1 MQNYICIHGHFY
13 QPPRENAW
21 LESIELQ
28 DSAAPYHDWNERIFA
43 ECYAPNATARILNG
57 ENQITEITNNYSR
70 ISFNFGP
77 TLLAWM
83 KEKMPEI
90 HQAIVK
96 ADGLSRERF
105 SGHGS
110 AMAQV
115 YNHMI
120 LPLANRGDKYTQVL
134 WGIRD
139 FESRFGRMPEGMWLS
154 ETAADTE
161 TFEVLA
167 ELGIKFTVL
176 SPFQASRVRRIG
188 GRNWKD
194 VNGAQIDP
202 SMPYLVNL
210 PSGKTISLFFYDA
223 PVSQAVAFEKLL
235 GSGERFANR
244 LMSGFCDRGDRDQL
258 MHIATDG
265 ESYGHHHRY
274 GEMAMAYA
282 LHHIESN
289 NLARLTNYGEY
300 LASHP
305 PTHEV
310 QIHEKSSW
318 SCSHGVGR
326 WERNCGCN
334 SGGTPWNQ
342 EWRTPLRQ
350 ALDWLRDAVSPLY
363 VAAIS
368 KLLKDPWT
376 ARNEYINVILD
387 RSPEGLAK
395 FFGAHATHELSD
407 EERVAALK
415 LLELQRHAMLMY
427 TSCGWF
433 FDELSG
439 IETVQVIQYAGRVL
453 QLAKE
458 LFEHNLEEEFLTHL
472 EKAKSNLPDHGD
484 GRVIYEK
491 FVRPAM
497 VDWEKV
503 VAHYAVS
510 SIFNPYS
517 ETTNVFVFGFED
529 PNRKVFE
536 AGKAKLAIGKVK
548 VSFQITK
555 ESSELCYAVLYMGEH
570 NMTGGVGRFPDD
582 AAYQTMSKEVSG
594 AFEKA
599 DFPQA
604 IRLIDQHFSGS
615 SYSLASLFKDEQR
628 RILDLILKSVRDDL
642 ENRYRLVAEQ
652 YTPLMRFLKDLNAPL
667 PEALQVSS
675 DYVLQADIKGQFER
689 DDLEL
694 GHLKA
699 LLKEAQ
705 ARNLSLA
712 NADLCYL
719 IKNRLESMISQVATR
734 TEGDTT
740 LMKLETLAAIL
751 FPLGLNLNLWKVQ
764 NTYYEML
771 QNIFPQVQTEAEA
784 GNESARAWA
793 ESFRCLGK
801 HLGFALN
808 PT

>member
-1 MQNYICIHGHFY
+1 
-13 QPPRENAW
+13 
-21 LESIELQ
+21 
-28 DSAAPYHDWNERIFA
+28 
-43 ECYAPNATARILNG
+43 
-57 ENQITEITNNYSR
+57 
-70 ISFNFGP
+70 
-77 TLLAWM
+77 
-83 KEKMPEI
+83 
-90 HQAIVK
+90 
-96 ADGLSRERF
+96 
-105 SGHGS
+105 
-110 AMAQV
+110 
-115 YNHMI
+115 
-120 LPLANRGDKYTQVL
+120 
-134 WGIRD
+134 
-139 FESRFGRMPEGMWLS
+139 
-154 ETAADTE
+154 
-161 TFEVLA
+161 
-167 ELGIKFTVL
+167 
-176 SPFQASRVRRIG
+176 
-188 GRNWKD
+188 
-194 VNGAQIDP
+194 
-202 SMPYLVNL
+202 MPYLVNL

-235 GSGERFANR
+235 GSGERFASR
-244 LMSGFCDRGDRDQL
+244 LMSGFADRGDRDQL

-274 GEMAMAYA
+274 GEMALAYA
-282 LHHIESN
+282 LRHIESN

-300 LASHP
+300 LESHP

-326 WERNCGCN
+326 WEHNCGCN

-363 VAAIS
+363 VTAIS
-368 KLLKDPWT
+368 KLLKDPWA

-395 FFGAHATHELSD
+395 YFGAHATHELSD
-407 EERVAALK
+407 QERVTALK

-453 QLAKE
+453 QLANE
-458 LFEHNLEEEFLTHL
+458 LFENNLEEEFLTHL
-472 EKAKSNLPDHGD
+472 EKAKSNLPEHGD

-497 VDWEKV
+497 VDWSKV

-517 ETTNVFVFGFED
+517 ETTDLFVFGFED

-548 VSFQITK
+548 VSFRITK
-555 ESSELCYAVLYMGEH
+555 ESSALCYAVLYMGEH
-570 NMTGGVGRFPDD
+570 NMTGGVGKLADD
-582 AAYQTMSKEVSG
+582 AAYQTMLTEVSE

-604 IRLIDQHFSGS
+604 IRRIDHHFSGS

-628 RILDLILKSVRDDL
+628 RILDKILKSVRDDL

-675 DYVLQADIKGQFER
+675 DFVLQADIKGQFER
-689 DDLEL
+689 DELEL

-705 ARNLSLA
+705 VRNLSLA
-712 NADLCYL
+712 NADLCFL
-719 IKNRLESMISQVATR
+719 IKNRLETMISQVAAR

-740 LMKLETLAAIL
+740 LMKLEAVAGIL
-751 FPLGLNLNLWKVQ
+751 VPLGLNLNLWKVQ
-764 NTYYEML
+764 NTYFEML
-771 QNIFPQVQTEAEA
+771 QNIFPQVQSEANA
-784 GNESARAWA
+784 GNESARTWA

-801 HLGFALN
+801 HLGFAG
-808 PT
+808 TSK